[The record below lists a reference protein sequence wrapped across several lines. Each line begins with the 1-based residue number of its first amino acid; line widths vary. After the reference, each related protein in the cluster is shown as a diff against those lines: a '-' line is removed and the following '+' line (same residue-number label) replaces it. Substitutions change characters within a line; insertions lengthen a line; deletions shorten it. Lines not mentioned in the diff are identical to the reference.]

1 MLTGMASG
9 RFRPRPDEGCKP
21 VTGQT
26 AGTVPAWRV
35 LLADDHALVRDAIK
49 QMLER
54 LDPSLSVETVSD
66 LFEAEARLKADRD
79 FTLLLLDYR
88 MPGMEGA
95 ASLGRLGRDFPG
107 LRIGIITGYVPKDSA
122 NGLIEAG
129 AVGVFPKTMSG
140 PSLLMA
146 MKLAVSGQVYV
157 PWAKDLAGIETEPQP
172 SGLPVDA
179 AAGPSQPLT
188 ERERQ
193 VLDFV
198 IDGDSNKEIG
208 RALGLQ
214 EVTIKIHVSSLCRK
228 FGVNNRTQLATKA
241 LLAGLRTAPQKA

>member
-1 MLTGMASG
+1 MVDRAADRNTGTEAS
-9 RFRPRPDEGCKP
+9 
-21 VTGQT
+21 
-26 AGTVPAWRV
+26 WRI

-54 LDPSLSVETVSD
+54 LDPTLSIETVSD
-66 LFEAEARLKADRD
+66 FFEAEARLKTDPG

-88 MPGMEGA
+88 MPGMEGV
-95 ASLGRLGRDFPG
+95 ASLHKIAQDYPG
-107 LRIGIITGYVPKDSA
+107 LRIGIITGYLPKDSA

-157 PWAKDLAGIETEPQP
+157 PWAKDLAGIETDAPQE
-172 SGLPVDA
+172 GLRTDPN
-179 AAGPSQPLT
+179 AGPSQPLSA
-188 ERERQ
+188 RERQ
-193 VLDFV
+193 VLDCV
-198 IDGDSNKEIG
+198 MDGDSNKEIG

-241 LLAGLRTAPQKA
+241 LLAGMRSEAPNSNSAAR

>member
-1 MLTGMASG
+1 MADKNTGDSA
-9 RFRPRPDEGCKP
+9 
-21 VTGQT
+21 T
-26 AGTVPAWRV
+26 WRV

-54 LDPSLSVETVSD
+54 LDPTLTVETVSNF
-66 LFEAEARLKADRD
+66 FEAETRLKVDRN

-95 ASLGRLGRDFPG
+95 PSLAKIARDYPG
-107 LRIGIITGYVPKDSA
+107 LRVGIITGYLPKDSVT
-122 NGLIEAG
+122 GLIEAG

-157 PWAKDLAGIETEPQP
+157 PWAKDLAGIETDPEQAR
-172 SGLPVDA
+172 LPINA
-179 AAGPSQPLT
+179 EAGPSQPLT

-208 RALGLQ
+208 RSLGLQ

-241 LLAGLRTAPQKA
+241 LLAGLRNAPPAGAEKAPKAAS